1 MKKIITHFLIFT
13 IPLSVCAQYTQTFED
28 PNTFTIGGQGYATG
42 QISVTAEAPPAG
54 TTNGDGSATAI
65 KYVEN
70 AGIKAWH
77 FGIITPVGSDFKKE
91 NGNYVNLYFLAGQ
104 VGSGNFGL
112 GLKGSGATEWF
123 TASYNAT
130 STNEWIRLEFDISGY
145 SENYSSRIE
154 LDQDKGGTKQE
165 GRVFYID
172 GIQQT
177 SQAVLSTEKISLK
190 TIEIYPN
197 PTDGLLHI
205 SAVSD
210 MQRVN
215 ILNLLGQ
222 NVKTFEA
229 ANTLDVSDL
238 KEGVY
243 FLSADNGLTRKFIKR

>member
-1 MKKIITHFLIFT
+1 M
-13 IPLSVCAQYTQTFED
+13 
-28 PNTFTIGGQGYATG
+28 
-42 QISVTAEAPPAG
+42 
-54 TTNGDGSATAI
+54 
-65 KYVEN
+65 
-70 AGIKAWH
+70 
-77 FGIITPVGSDFKKE
+77 
-91 NGNYVNLYFLAGQ
+91 AGQ